1 MSETLG
7 RIAIDKLLVSKLL
20 VIIIKSMRR
29 SKSLTISII
38 YICIYMLNL
47 IVLSKIRRWILLI
60 NTEPLVI
67 LIKIIFQI
75 FILL

>member
-60 NTEPLVI
+60 NTEPLII

>member
-60 NTEPLVI
+60 NTDPLII